1 MENPVQQDI
10 EIPAYN
16 LSPEQ
21 EKKVIDCWN
30 IAAQEKKDPPSIK
43 ELGKACWGEDL
54 DLRNRKIQLIKRFLA
69 SRQLKTQPTS
79 IPLPTKEIVVDSLT
93 SEEKEF
99 IKNNFPKLNA
109 LEISKILLN
118 TPNINPNNP
127 NNPRVRAIILE
138 TKRLESTEK
147 NDSESLMDSTYYI
160 PKNISGMIRRINK
173 YFEKSPVPE
182 EKDLDKK
189 TKENLDAL
197 ISHINCLRF
206 KSQLSTYEI
215 EPDRDLFESSF
226 LSYTLNKASD
236 LTSEQ
241 RDQFIILAT
250 EVVISKNILRR
261 INRFEKMEDNVA
273 DDNEGKK
280 LSISITEAITGL
292 RKEYNDSISRQ
303 NNLIK
308 MLEGERSKN
317 LANKQQ
323 ENASILNYIEM
334 WAEHKERQKFLKFAQ
349 EKKKQVNN
357 ELNRLETLDSY
368 LAECWG
374 VNKESFTE

>member
-1 MENPVQQDI
+1 MEQINAQSLENI
-10 EIPAYN
+10 AYN
-16 LSPEQ
+16 LSTDQ
-21 EKKVIDCWN
+21 EKIIINLWN
-30 IAAQEKKDPPSIK
+30 DAAKEKRDPPSLRD
-43 ELGKACWGEDL
+43 LGKACWGEFL

-69 SRQLKTQPTS
+69 SRQLKAQPTTL
-79 IPLPTKEIVVDSLT
+79 PLPTKEVIVESLT
-93 SEEKEF
+93 VEEKEF

-109 LEISKILLN
+109 FEIGKILLN
-118 TPNINPNNP
+118 TLSINQNDPKF
-127 NNPRVRAIILE
+127 RAISLE
-138 TKRLESTEK
+138 IKRLESE
-147 NDSESLMDSTYYI
+147 NRSEIDFSDTTYYI
-160 PKNISGMIRRINK
+160 PKNIVGMVRRVNK
-173 YFEKSPVPE
+173 YLEKNLID

-189 TKENLDAL
+189 TKENLEAL

-206 KSQLSTYEI
+206 KSQLGTYET
-215 EPDRDLFESSF
+215 ESDRDLFESSF
-226 LSYTLNKASD
+226 LGYTITKAAD
-236 LTSEQ
+236 LTPEE

-261 INRFEKMEDNVA
+261 INRFEKMEDDVA

-303 NNLIK
+303 NSLIK
-308 MLEGERSKN
+308 TLEGERNKK

-323 ENASILNYIEM
+323 ENASILNYIEK
-334 WAEHKERQKFLKFAQ
+334 WAEYKERQKFLKFAQ
-349 EKKKQVNN
+349 EKKKQIGE